1 MKIPGIYYFIF
12 FTLFLAPYLSHSQV
26 NVKDSAIRVG
36 MIYPTY
42 AFSMPGGDM
51 ADRFG
56 FSHQI
61 GAGYM
66 FKGVNGWSIAFE
78 ANFIFRDGIK
88 DPGSIL
94 SGIATSDGFIID
106 EGGVF
111 ANVML
116 LQRGFTIWAKAG
128 KLIPMGWPNPNSGIL
143 VQFGGGM
150 LQHKIRIEVPTN
162 SVPALKGDYL
172 KGYDHLCSGPAISQ
186 FVGFQHLGN
195 SRKINFFAGLEF
207 TEAYTLSRRS
217 YYFNEM
223 KRPDEKRFDM
233 MSSIKIGWYLP
244 FYKKTREKF
253 YYY

>member
-1 MKIPGIYYFIF
+1 
-12 FTLFLAPYLSHSQV
+12 
-26 NVKDSAIRVG
+26 
-36 MIYPTY
+36 
-42 AFSMPGGDM
+42 
-51 ADRFG
+51 
-56 FSHQI
+56 
-61 GAGYM
+61 
-66 FKGVNGWSIAFE
+66 
-78 ANFIFRDGIK
+78 
-88 DPGSIL
+88 
-94 SGIATSDGFIID
+94 
-106 EGGVF
+106 
-111 ANVML
+111 
-116 LQRGFTIWAKAG
+116 
-128 KLIPMGWPNPNSGIL
+128 
-143 VQFGGGM
+143 M